1 MRFLGPENS
10 MTHNLFSMIH
20 KIAKRN
26 GSAKYYPL
34 ITYVEDGVRYMT
46 CDGWLPAE
54 TDDIWLFSDVNDEEA
69 RLLLEAFVAGTT
81 YCTYDVQRHFMRLLA
96 IKGALVARQM
106 DEIVG
111 TTDWE
116 SYASPQ
122 LLLSYLAAKPDG
134 VKWILK
140 LLDVVLE
147 DARDGILTACWYCN
161 DKRVQKKLFEKFE
174 EWSAESAGWGGGTGE
189 DVWLGRFL
197 TKWTKGSTFGWQ
209 RMKNLMEWAV
219 RHNLMFR

>member
-1 MRFLGPENS
+1 
-10 MTHNLFSMIH
+10 
-20 KIAKRN
+20 
-26 GSAKYYPL
+26 
-34 ITYVEDGVRYMT
+34 MT

-54 TDDIWLFSDVNDEEA
+54 IDDIWLFSDVNDEEA
-69 RLLLEAFVAGTT
+69 RLLLEAFVAGATH
-81 YCTYDVQRHFMRLLA
+81 CTYDVQRHFMRLLA

-106 DEIVG
+106 DEIVW

-134 VKWILK
+134 VNWILK

-161 DKRVQKKLFEKFE
+161 DKRVQKKLLGKFK
-174 EWSAESAGWGGGTGE
+174 EWSRDSSWGGGTGE
-189 DVWLGRFL
+189 DCWLGRFL
-197 TKWTKGSTFGWQ
+197 TKWTKESAFEWQ
-209 RMKNLMEWAV
+209 TMSDVVKWAV
-219 RHNLMFR
+219 CHKGRERSSSDLI